1 MKKIVVF
8 GSFVCDLV
16 CRMERFPQAGE
27 SVIGESFN
35 TFLGGKGANQ
45 CVAIKR
51 LDGDVSMIGK
61 VGNDSYG
68 DNFIKLFN
76 DEKIDTS
83 LIKRSIKNT
92 GIGAIQ
98 INGEGQNRICI
109 ILGANLD
116 FNLNDFEEVKYKILE
131 SDIFLT
137 QFEMTKEVTE
147 EAIKFAKNNNLI
159 TIVNP
164 APARNISLDV
174 FDKIDFITPNETE
187 LEFLTGIKIN
197 DVKDV
202 YKASEILF
210 NKGIKNIITTLGNKG
225 AFIYNKDIKALISSY
240 KVNAIDTVAA
250 GDSFNG
256 ALAYGLSNDLD
267 VIEAIKFANAMGAL
281 TTTKNG
287 AIPSLHYLNEVN
299 DFIKNSGD
307 LEVIFYK

>member
-76 DEKIDTS
+76 EEKIDTS

-116 FNLNDFEEVKYKILE
+116 FNLNLSQQQKLAMTQHMQLSIKILQMSSCE
-131 SDIFLT
+131 LR
-137 QFEMTKEVTE
+137 E
-147 EAIKFAKNNNLI
+147 LI
-159 TIVNP
+159 N
-164 APARNISLDV
+164 
-174 FDKIDFITPNETE
+174 KE
-187 LEFLTGIKIN
+187 LE
-197 DVKDV
+197 
-202 YKASEILF
+202 E
-210 NKGIKNIITTLGNKG
+210 NI
-225 AFIYNKDIKALISSY
+225 
-240 KVNAIDTVAA
+240 
-250 GDSFNG
+250 
-256 ALAYGLSNDLD
+256 
-267 VIEAIKFANAMGAL
+267 
-281 TTTKNG
+281 
-287 AIPSLHYLNEVN
+287 
-299 DFIKNSGD
+299 
-307 LEVIFYK
+307 